1 MTCGK
6 GTLREG
12 DWSMKMLPMAL
23 LFVLGASIA
32 HAADCSTREQKEN
45 AIMRFAVEHYRMS
58 AFSMNLAR
66 DFAEPIG
73 NDMFRVTFDGA
84 YRAYICTGRIRVSD
98 QCIITSANGDR
109 LNSKRLRQKSIGC
122 KRR

>member
-6 GTLREG
+6 ATLREG
-12 DWSMKMLPMAL
+12 GWSVKMLPMAL

-32 HAADCSTREQKEN
+32 QAADCSTRAQKEN
-45 AIMRFAVEHYRMS
+45 AIVRFAVEHYRMS

-73 NDMFRVTFDGA
+73 NDMFRVRFRN
-84 YRAYICTGRIRVSD
+84 YFYICTGIIRVSD
-98 QCIITSANGDR
+98 SCVISNANGDA
-109 LNSKRLRQKSIGC
+109 LNSKRLRKKSISC
-122 KRR
+122 KR